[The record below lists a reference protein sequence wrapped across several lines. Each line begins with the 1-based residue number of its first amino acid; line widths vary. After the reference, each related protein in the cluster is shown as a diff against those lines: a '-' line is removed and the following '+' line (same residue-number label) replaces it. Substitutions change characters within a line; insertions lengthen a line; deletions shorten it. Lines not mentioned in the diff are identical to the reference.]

1 MKSSIRMISIWIL
14 FGLLIGAGVFFSGC
28 FQENT
33 SEIPGTTDTMHTS
46 TPAIAQPP
54 SLFVNAT
61 PIKSSYP
68 PGETVEVGITF
79 RNTGRDMIV
88 IDTFPPKIIINNPA
102 LGVVHNYPHG
112 SDTITLES
120 GESADYT
127 IKWDQCG
134 DDGDRTDPGIY
145 FVEIS
150 EISYEENGK
159 MNLIFSEGVDVAQ
172 VIIRYPQGAI
182 ERELPISQ
190 SKKLNGYIV
199 TLEKIALNY
208 TASQAYI
215 IIHSS
220 DNSLFEKT
228 DQSDIPTPMPTPP
241 PRLDPSGYYR
251 IDDGPK
257 KYFIS
262 TGYNVVDDS
271 IVLVWDF
278 EPVPVNARDLYFVIT
293 RLGEWEGYCEIHVDL
308 TKGV

>member
-14 FGLLIGAGVFFSGC
+14 FSLLIGAGVFFSGC
-28 FQENT
+28 FQDKN
-33 SEIPGTTDTMHTS
+33 SEISGTSDTMQTPA
-46 TPAIAQPP
+46 PAIAQPP

-61 PIKSSYP
+61 PIKPSYP

-79 RNTGRDMIV
+79 RNTGKDMVV
-88 IDTFPPKIIINNPA
+88 IDSFPPKIILNNPT
-102 LGVVHNYPHG
+102 LGVVRSYPHG

-120 GESADYT
+120 GESTYYT
-127 IKWDQCG
+127 MKWDQCD

-150 EISYEENGK
+150 DISYEENGE
-159 MNLIFSEGVDVAQ
+159 MNMIFPEGADVAQ
-172 VIIRYPQGAI
+172 VIIHYPQGTI
-182 ERELPISQ
+182 ERELLISQ

-199 TLEKIALNY
+199 TLEKIAFNF

-215 IIHSS
+215 IVHPSG
-220 DNSLFEKT
+220 NSFFEKT
-228 DQSDIPTPMPTPP
+228 DQSDIPTPIPTPP
-241 PRLDPSGYYR
+241 PGLDPSGYYR
-251 IDDGPK
+251 IDDGPEK
-257 KYFIS
+257 DFIS

-278 EPVPVNARDLYFVIT
+278 DPVPVNASDLYFVIT
-293 RLGEWEGYCEIHVDL
+293 GLGEWEGYCEIHVDL